1 MASQKFASHREDTTL
16 GFWKKYSTRGVCAF
30 RVDSHEAMKQ
40 NGVVTLERH
49 IVEEERNRP
58 EATGAFSNILYS
70 LTLAAK
76 IISREV
82 NKAGIVDILGGTGDT
97 NVQGERVQKLDLYAE
112 DVIYRALDHTGALC
126 CMVSEESEDIIPI
139 PDQFPKGKYVLIFDP
154 LDGSSNIDVNVS
166 IGTIFSIHRKVS
178 NGEEGTVEDC
188 LQAGSKQVAA
198 GYVLYGSSTMLVYTS
213 GQGVHGFTLDPSIG
227 EFLLSHPNM
236 VIPDPPSRMYSI
248 NEAYYPRWS
257 TGQQRLM
264 QHLKGLDGKATD
276 SYSSR
281 YIGSLVADFHRTLL
295 KGGIFMYPADSQ
307 NPHGKLRL
315 LYEAAPMAM
324 ICEQA
329 GGRASNGRT
338 PILDLTPDAIHQRTP
353 LYIGSAEIVLM
364 AEDFLAEDGT
374 S

>member
-1 MASQKFASHREDTTL
+1 M
-16 GFWKKYSTRGVCAF
+16 TRGNGSVNGKRGVFDLRMAPAMF
-30 RVDSHEAMKQ
+30 GGASPEPTSHEAMT
-40 NGVVTLERH
+40 NSSVVTLERH
-49 IVEEERNRP
+49 IVEQERIRP

-70 LTLAAK
+70 ITLAAK

-82 NKAGIVDILGGTGDT
+82 NKAGIVDMLGGTGDT
-97 NVQGERVQKLDLYAE
+97 NVQGERVQKLDLYAQ
-112 DVIYRALDHTGALC
+112 DVIYRAMDHTGALC
-126 CMVSEESEDIIPI
+126 CMVSEESEDILPI
-139 PDQFPKGKYVLIFDP
+139 PEQFPKGKYVLIFDP

-166 IGTIFSIHRKVS
+166 IGTIFSIHKKVS
-178 NGEEGTVEDC
+178 DGEDGTVEDC
-188 LQAGSKQVAA
+188 LQAGCRQIAA

-227 EFLLSHPNM
+227 EFLLSHPNL

-257 TGQQRLM
+257 TGQQRFM
-264 QHLKGLDGKATD
+264 QHLKGLDGEATI

-295 KGGIFMYPADSQ
+295 KGGIFMYPADTK

-329 GGRASNGRT
+329 GGRASDGRT
-338 PILDLTPDAIHQRTP
+338 PIMDLTPEAIHQRTP
-353 LYIGSAEIVLM
+353 LYIGSSEIVEL
-364 AEDFLAEDGT
+364 AEAFLAEDA
-374 S
+374 